1 MVGCRLKEIGEDMA
15 DFDMSGV
22 PNAELSVIPGEERL
36 KNFFELIQKQKN
48 DPWESR
54 LFEILDGFEDF
65 LTIRPEPPK
74 EWQETFAKSGKEF
87 DYYQIVLPEDF
98 QDPYEDDL
106 GNIRRLR
113 NEFERTPST
122 MALEH
127 ELISRNYFIYENGH
141 AEPIPAPRPM
151 LMLESQDRDD
161 DQEYVEGDITWD
173 CSISIFPDGS
183 FVAYNL
189 DDDQDEILGEDFK
202 PLFDKYIK
210 TLSKLQLV
218 IPVEG
223 RDYGFLKN

>member
-1 MVGCRLKEIGEDMA
+1 MAEEIEGLE
-15 DFDMSGV
+15 SE
-22 PNAELSVIPGEERL
+22 ELSIVPGEERL
-36 KNFFELIQKQKN
+36 KNFMELVQSQKDVQWN
-48 DPWESR
+48 SR
-54 LFEILDGFEDF
+54 LFEILDSFEDF
-65 LTIRPEPPK
+65 LTIRPEPPQS
-74 EWQETFAKSGKEF
+74 WQDNYAASGKQF
-87 DYYQIVLPEDF
+87 DYYQVVLPQDF

-141 AEPIPAPRPM
+141 AEPIPAPQPM

-161 DQEYVEGDITWD
+161 DQKVEEGDITWD
-173 CSISIFPDGS
+173 CCISIFADGS
-183 FVAYNL
+183 YVSYNL
-189 DDDQDEILGEDFK
+189 DHDDEEVLGEDFK
-202 PLFDKYIK
+202 SVFDKHIK

-223 RDYGFLKN
+223 RDYGILRSDA